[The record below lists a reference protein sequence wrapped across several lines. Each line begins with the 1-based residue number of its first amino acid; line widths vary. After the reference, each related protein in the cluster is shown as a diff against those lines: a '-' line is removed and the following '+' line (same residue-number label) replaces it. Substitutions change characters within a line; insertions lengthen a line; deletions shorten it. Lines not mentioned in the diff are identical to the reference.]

1 MRIIIAPDSF
11 KESLSAPE
19 VCEAIAAGIHD
30 AMPDAEVVSLP
41 LADGGEGTVK
51 AMVQATGG
59 SLMTTRVS
67 GPLGEP
73 VDAQW
78 ALLGESPDTRRTAV
92 IEMAAASGLP
102 LVPPERRNPLLTSTY
117 GTGQLV
123 CAALDA
129 GARRI
134 ILGIGGSATNDGGAG
149 CAQALGIRF
158 LDSAGGPL
166 PAGLSGGR
174 LDGIQSIDTSGRDR
188 RLSDT
193 EVLVAC
199 DVDNPLCGPRGASAI
214 YGPQK
219 GATPQM
225 VLQLDGNLKHLSEVI
240 RRDVGKDVGGL
251 PGAGAAGGLGAGL
264 VAFADAALRR
274 GIEIVIEAA
283 GLKRRMVGIDLVI
296 TGEGRLDAQSMM
308 GKVIHGVGRLARE
321 ADIPVIAICGS
332 IGPGAERSLDVLTA
346 YFSIVDRPMT
356 LAEAMSG
363 AGPLLRQSAAN
374 LARTLNIVR
383 RS

>member
-274 GIEIVIEAA
+274 GIEIVIEAV